1 MCGIPVP
8 RPESMVRIFALIALV
23 FASLSAAAP
32 ARADALP
39 RTVVVVTD
47 GLPDSLA
54 ARLGVPA
61 LTAIGLRAEIHRA
74 DTGLPDLGERR
85 DVAGILVWL
94 DEGRIADGAA
104 FLAWVRRA
112 TTLHIPIALMG
123 ATPALED
130 RFGFFIALG
139 ILYSVEERSYTYDL
153 KPVEKIHGLVE
164 PGRSFGGVWP
174 VADQIRPLEPP
185 VSEAALLLQRGADS
199 FDRTA
204 PLLFTPRA
212 AYAAPGYATWRSAD
226 ARDAAWMIDPAAWFA
241 RAFRLGLRPVPDAG
255 LINARRIFAP
265 SLAPADEA
273 AARTVM
279 RAASGL
285 GGAQPLDVL
294 LDPTEDG
301 RRVDT
306 CHTETRMRLFG
317 SAMLLDGSGSGPY
330 APIVTMCAQDPDT
343 ARAAVRAAYAYAA
356 ANPLLTADVRLE
368 DVEAGFAS
376 VEIVPE
382 GRSAW
387 RIRNRGALQTVRFDS
402 PGAERLDWE
411 RSEGVLGAARR
422 DDALIVSLD
431 PEVEAPLVALT
442 TAAFEPPPFAVLV
455 ESRWTVAGLTRDADN
470 VAARVQ
476 GYGPGDMVWQVEPGS
491 EWEIRFQ
498 PDGAAQMRWRAVVGE
513 DGLISIS
520 LPAQA
525 AKGAAFAME
534 RQDYA
539 GAGP

>member
-1 MCGIPVP
+1 
-8 RPESMVRIFALIALV
+8 MVRIFVFIALAL
-23 FASLSAAAP
+23 ASLGIAAG
-32 ARADALP
+32 ARGEVLP
-39 RTVVVVTD
+39 RTVIVVTD
-47 GLPDSLA
+47 GLPGGLA

-61 LTAIGLRAEIHRA
+61 LNAIGLNAEIHRA

-85 DVAGILVWL
+85 DVAGILIWL

-112 TTLHIPIALMG
+112 TTQNIPIAMMG
-123 ATPALED
+123 ATPAVED

-139 ILYSVEERSYTYDL
+139 ILYSVEDRAYTYDL

-174 VADQIRPLEPP
+174 IADQIRPLEPP
-185 VSEAALLLQRGADS
+185 VSEAALMLQRGADS

-226 ARDAAWMIDPAAWFA
+226 TRDAAWMIDPGLWFA
-241 RAFRLGLRPVPDAG
+241 RAFRLGVRPVPDAG
-255 LINARRIFAP
+255 HINARRIFAP
-265 SLAPADEA
+265 SLAPADA
-273 AARTVM
+273 AAANGVM

-294 LDPTEDG
+294 LDPPESG
-301 RRVDT
+301 QPVET
-306 CHTETRMRLFG
+306 CHTETRTRFFG
-317 SAMLLDGSGSGPY
+317 SAALLDASGRGAY
-330 APIVTMCAQDPDT
+330 APVVTLCADDPEA

-368 DVEAGFAS
+368 DVTAGFAAA
-376 VEIVPE
+376 EIEPDGE
-382 GRSAW
+382 HAW
-387 RIRNRGALQTVRFDS
+387 RIRNRGALQSVRFDQ
-402 PGAERLDWE
+402 PGALRVDWTH
-411 RSEGVLGAARR
+411 SEGVLGAARMH
-422 DDALIVSLD
+422 DALIASLD
-431 PEVEAPLVALT
+431 PEVDEPLLALT
-442 TAAFEPPPFAVLV
+442 QAAFEPPPFAVLV

-476 GYGPGDMVWQVEPGS
+476 GYGPGDMVWQVEPRS
-491 EWEIRFQ
+491 EWEIRLQ
-498 PDGAAQMRWRAVVGE
+498 PEGAPQMRWRAVVGE

-520 LPAQA
+520 LPADA
-525 AKGAAFAME
+525 AKGAAFSME